1 MHVLLKKGGTF
12 MRRQVKSHY
21 ESNALVGNNL
31 IDIFAKYGSI
41 KDMKYKF
48 NKKCTCNAII
58 WNASL

>member
-1 MHVLLKKGGTF
+1 MHLLLKEGGTF
-12 MRRQVKSHY
+12 MRRQVKSDY

-41 KDMKYKF
+41 KDIKYKF
-48 NKKCTCNAII
+48 KKCTCDAII